1 MYLTP
6 DSGDAGGRFTYSAAY
21 SAGMKVTTLRL
32 PEGMYDDIAAEAEA
46 QDRSFSEYVRMLLRN
61 RPANTSGEANTL
73 AHTPAN
79 TREYDARLAELEER
93 VAALEAD
100 GESLNQQS
108 ATDDGG
114 VLVNEDT
121 ADANAEEPDHP
132 RTNPHSQVVE
142 QAVQWARDNQ
152 PVRRQEIIDEFVD
165 AVDIKGDSLWKR
177 HIRDALKDDGFK
189 HDREGGI
196 ATWEK

>member
-1 MYLTP
+1 
-6 DSGDAGGRFTYSAAY
+6 
-21 SAGMKVTTLRL
+21 MKVTTLRL
-32 PEGMYDDIAAEAEA
+32 PEGLYDDLVAEAET

-61 RPANTSGEANTL
+61 RQAHTPGEANTL

-79 TREYDARLAELEER
+79 TSEYEDRLAELEAR
-93 VAALEAD
+93 VTALEAD
-100 GESLNQQS
+100 GENLNQQS

-114 VLVNEDT
+114 VLVNDDS
-121 ADANAEEPDHP
+121 ADAKAEEPEHP
-132 RTNPHSQVVE
+132 RTNPHSQTVE

-177 HIRDALKDDGFK
+177 HIRDALKDDGFE

-196 ATWEK
+196 ATWKK

>member
-1 MYLTP
+1 
-6 DSGDAGGRFTYSAAY
+6 
-21 SAGMKVTTLRL
+21 MKVTTLRL
-32 PEGMYDDIAAEAEA
+32 PEGLYDDLAAEAEA

-61 RPANTSGEANTL
+61 RQANTAGEANTHE
-73 AHTPAN
+73 HTQAN
-79 TREYDARLAELEER
+79 TTEYEDRLAELEER

-100 GESLNQQS
+100 GESLNQQP

-114 VLVNEDT
+114 VLVKDDGGGLDT
-121 ADANAEEPDHP
+121 EEAEHP

-165 AVDIKGDSLWKR
+165 GVDIKGDSLWKR
-177 HIRDALKDDGFK
+177 HIRDALKDDGFE
-189 HDREGGI
+189 HDRSGGI

>member
-1 MYLTP
+1 VYLTP

-21 SAGMKVTTLRL
+21 SVSMKVTTLRL

-61 RPANTSGEANTL
+61 RQANTTGEANTL

-79 TREYDARLAELEER
+79 TSEYEGRLAELEER
-93 VAALEAD
+93 VAALEAG
-100 GESLNQQS
+100 GESRNHQP

-114 VLVNEDT
+114 VVSDDT
-121 ADANAEEPDHP
+121 ADAKAEEPDHS

-152 PVRRQEIIDEFVD
+152 PVRRQEIIDEFVGD
-165 AVDIKGDSLWKR
+165 VDIKGDSLWKR
-177 HIRDALKDDGFK
+177 HIRDALKDDGFE